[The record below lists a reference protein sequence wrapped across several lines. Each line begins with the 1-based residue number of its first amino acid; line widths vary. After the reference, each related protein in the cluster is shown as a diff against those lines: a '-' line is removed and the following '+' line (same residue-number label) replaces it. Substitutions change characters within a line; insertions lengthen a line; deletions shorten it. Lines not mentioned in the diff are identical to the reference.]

1 MSVTAQP
8 YTFPYAGGALSAS
21 DTALIIIDMQVDFCG
36 HGGYVDQMGYDI
48 SATRA
53 PIEPLKRVLAA
64 ARHAGVRVLHTRE
77 GHRPSLADLPANKR
91 WRSEQI
97 GAGIG
102 SPGPCGRVLVRGAP
116 GWELI
121 DELAPLAHEDVI
133 DKCGKGSFHATDLD
147 MVLRTCGVTKL
158 VLGGITTDVC
168 VHTTMREANDRG
180 YECCIVADGT
190 GATDAGNHAAA
201 LKMVTMQH
209 GVFGAV
215 AAADAVVAALEA
227 LPRAAPRS
235 GAPTWPAPAPRV
247 LAAAPPGPGG
257 GAVARAK
264 PFAFAWPSARALGVL
279 MIDWQRD
286 FLDPEG
292 FGASLG
298 NDVAPLRSAVPAA
311 ARVLEAARARG
322 LFVAHTLE
330 AHAADLGDCPPS
342 KKRRCEAIGE
352 TLDASRGRVLVR
364 GEPGNAVVPELAPAA
379 GELVVHKPG
388 KGAFYGTTLERD
400 LRAAGVTH
408 LVVTGVT
415 TEVCVQSTLR
425 EANDRGFDCLLVED
439 ATESYFP
446 AFKQATLDM
455 VVAQGGIVG
464 WTATAGDVAAALAA
478 AA

>member
-1 MSVTAQP
+1 MAPPELSIPSAEP
-8 YTFPYAGGALSAS
+8 FPYS
-21 DTALIIIDMQVDFCG
+21 M
-36 HGGYVDQMGYDI
+36 
-48 SATRA
+48 
-53 PIEPLKRVLAA
+53 P
-64 ARHAGVRVLHTRE
+64 
-77 GHRPSLADLPANKR
+77 PS
-91 WRSEQI
+91 
-97 GAGIG
+97 
-102 SPGPCGRVLVRGAP
+102 GRV
-116 GWELI
+116 
-121 DELAPLAHEDVI
+121 
-133 DKCGKGSFHATDLD
+133 
-147 MVLRTCGVTKL
+147 
-158 VLGGITTDVC
+158 
-168 VHTTMREANDRG
+168 
-180 YECCIVADGT
+180 
-190 GATDAGNHAAA
+190 A
-201 LKMVTMQH
+201 L
-209 GVFGAV
+209 
-215 AAADAVVAALEA
+215 
-227 LPRAAPRS
+227 
-235 GAPTWPAPAPRV
+235 
-247 LAAAPPGPGG
+247 
-257 GAVARAK
+257 
-264 PFAFAWPSARALGVL
+264 L

-311 ARVLEAARARG
+311 ARVLGAARARG

-446 AFKQATLDM
+446 AFKRATLDM

>member
-1 MSVTAQP
+1 MASPELSITSAEP
-8 YTFPYAGGALSAS
+8 FPYS
-21 DTALIIIDMQVDFCG
+21 M
-36 HGGYVDQMGYDI
+36 
-48 SATRA
+48 
-53 PIEPLKRVLAA
+53 P
-64 ARHAGVRVLHTRE
+64 
-77 GHRPSLADLPANKR
+77 PS
-91 WRSEQI
+91 
-97 GAGIG
+97 
-102 SPGPCGRVLVRGAP
+102 GRV
-116 GWELI
+116 
-121 DELAPLAHEDVI
+121 
-133 DKCGKGSFHATDLD
+133 
-147 MVLRTCGVTKL
+147 
-158 VLGGITTDVC
+158 
-168 VHTTMREANDRG
+168 
-180 YECCIVADGT
+180 
-190 GATDAGNHAAA
+190 A
-201 LKMVTMQH
+201 L
-209 GVFGAV
+209 
-215 AAADAVVAALEA
+215 
-227 LPRAAPRS
+227 
-235 GAPTWPAPAPRV
+235 
-247 LAAAPPGPGG
+247 
-257 GAVARAK
+257 
-264 PFAFAWPSARALGVL
+264 L

-446 AFKQATLDM
+446 AFKRATLDM

>member
-21 DTALIIIDMQVDFCG
+21 DTALILIDMQVDFCG

-121 DELAPLAHEDVI
+121 DDLAPLAHEDVI

-215 AAADAVVAALEA
+215 APRTPSSRRSTPCRARRRGAARRRGRRPRRGSSRRRGARAALSPA
-227 LPRAAPRS
+227 KPRVRVAVGARWRAHDRLAARLPRPGGLRRVARQRRRAAPVGRARS
-235 GAPTWPAPAPRV
+235 
-247 LAAAPPGPGG
+247 L
-257 GAVARAK
+257 
-264 PFAFAWPSARALGVL
+264 L
-279 MIDWQRD
+279 
-286 FLDPEG
+286 
-292 FGASLG
+292 
-298 NDVAPLRSAVPAA
+298 
-311 ARVLEAARARG
+311 LEAARARG

-446 AFKQATLDM
+446 AFKRATLDM